1 MWENSKITKIE
12 ANREE
17 ISQKWFSNVR
27 SNISLSGLYDG
38 VAYNDLRVKTAKV
51 SVDITPSY
59 GELLTLHLLVQSKF
73 S

>member
-27 SNISLSGLYDG
+27 SNIFLSGLYDG
-38 VAYNDLRVKTAKV
+38 VAYSLLKVKTANV

-59 GELLTLHLLVQSKF
+59 GELFTLHLLVQSKF